1 MSRYF
6 EHVDPAL
13 LVVAI
18 AGLAGGLIAMW
29 LGASSMA
36 PTLWW
41 IGTVPVLAWLV
52 IEIIRSLLRGDFG
65 LDLIAALSMVS
76 ALAIGEPLAANVVA
90 LMYAGGFDAG
100 VQLIRAFYRQSDRET
115 FERDTIDR
123 VRRSPMWVVP

>member
-29 LGASSMA
+29 LGADSMA

-52 IEIIRSLLRGDFG
+52 IEIIRSLLRG
-65 LDLIAALSMVS
+65 A
-76 ALAIGEPLAANVVA
+76 
-90 LMYAGGFDAG
+90 
-100 VQLIRAFYRQSDRET
+100 SDSISLQHCRWP
-115 FERDTIDR
+115 R
-123 VRRSPMWVVP
+123 P